1 MQCRMATNDPL
12 PLGRGKPARRV
23 TSYDVAVAA
32 GVAQSTVSRCFSAE
46 SEISPDTR
54 ARVQAVAAALGYTPN
69 ALARSLILQR
79 SHMVGVIVTEFTL
92 RANPD
97 IVAGIGR
104 ALAQNGLRLLLMAV
118 TDEADAGAVAAGAL
132 GYPLDGLVV
141 AARLDDTAIQPFLR
155 RGVPVVFF
163 NRPVSLPHVDRVAT
177 NHAGAA
183 QEVARLLHAAGHR
196 RFLCLGGPAGW
207 AMNGERTAGFAAAL
221 ASLGIEGLPVVAAE
235 QSYAGGRQ
243 AFGGHVAAHG
253 RPDAVFCVNDQLA
266 FGVLDACRFDLPA
279 GPDVSVVGF
288 DDVAEAA
295 HQSYDLTT
303 VHQPIEALAAAAVD
317 LLLRRGNAPDSPAQ
331 ELLLPGTLVRRGSA
345 RL

>member
-1 MQCRMATNDPL
+1 MAPNDHA
-12 PLGRGKPARRV
+12 PLGRGRPARRV

-32 GVAQSTVSRCFSAE
+32 GVAQSTVSRCFSDG
-46 SEISPDTR
+46 SGISPETR

-69 ALARSLILQR
+69 ALARSLIMQR
-79 SHMVGVIVTEFTL
+79 SHTVGVIVTEFTL

-104 ALAQNGLRLLLMAV
+104 ALAQHGLRLLLMAV
-118 TDEADAGAVAAGAL
+118 ANEAEAGEVATGAL

-141 AARLDDTAIQPFLR
+141 AARLDDAAIQPFLD
-155 RGVPVVFF
+155 RGVPMVFF

-177 NHAGAA
+177 DHAGAA
-183 QEVARLLHAAGHR
+183 DEVARRLHASGHR
-196 RFLCLGGPAGW
+196 RFLCLGGPSGW
-207 AMNGERTAGFAAAL
+207 AVNEERTRGFANAL
-221 ASLGIEGLPVVAAE
+221 ASLGVADLPVVAAE
-235 QSYAGGRQ
+235 QSYGGGRQ
-243 AFGGHVAAHG
+243 AFGAHVAAHG

-279 GPDVSVVGF
+279 GPPVSVVGF

-303 VHQPIEALAAAAVD
+303 VRQPIRELAAAAVD
-317 LLLRRGNAPDSPAQ
+317 LLLRRGTAPDSPAQ
-331 ELLLPGTLVRRGSA
+331 ELLLPGTLVPRGSA